1 MNNIKRTKFNI
12 CLLGESQVGKTCMT
26 SVFIGQPFDEH
37 SLTTLGLENVVNKTK
52 IDGQEYTFKIFD
64 TAGQERYK
72 SIAQSTIQISDGFL
86 IVFDVNLK
94 STFDRVIDW
103 INFIDDRVNMGEK
116 VLILV
121 GNKID
126 KEERQVSSEE
136 ATNFA
141 KNNNMKYFETSAKTG
156 TGIKEA
162 FNALY
167 QDVYIKCKS
176 MQQKGEDSKK
186 LSGNNSKK
194 NRTSWC

>member
-37 SLTTLGLENVVNKTK
+37 SLTTLGLENVISKTR
-52 IDGQEYTFKIFD
+52 IDGEEYTFKIFD

-72 SIAQSTIQISDGFL
+72 SIAQSTIQLSDGFL
-86 IVFDVNLK
+86 IVFDVSMK
-94 STFDRVIDW
+94 STFERVIDW
-103 INFIDDRVNMGEK
+103 INFIDDRVNINEK

-126 KEERQVSSEE
+126 KEEREVSDEV
-136 ATNFA
+136 ALNFA
-141 KNNNMKYFETSAKTG
+141 KEKKMKYFETSAKTG
-156 TGIKEA
+156 VGIKEV

-167 QDVYIKCKS
+167 QDVYKKCKS

-186 LSGNNSKK
+186 LSEKNSKK
-194 NRTSWC
+194 GSSCC

>member
-37 SLTTLGLENVVNKTK
+37 SLTTLGLENVLSKTR
-52 IDGQEYTFKIFD
+52 IDGEEYTFKIFD

-72 SIAQSTIQISDGFL
+72 SIAQSTIQLSDGFL
-86 IVFDVNLK
+86 IVFDVSMK
-94 STFDRVIDW
+94 STFERVIDW
-103 INFIDDRVNMGEK
+103 INFIDDRVNINEK

-126 KEERQVSSEE
+126 KEEREVSDEV
-136 ATNFA
+136 ALNFA
-141 KNNNMKYFETSAKTG
+141 KEKKMKYFETSAKTG
-156 TGIKEA
+156 VGIKEV

-167 QDVYIKCKS
+167 QDVYKKCKS
-176 MQQKGEDSKK
+176 IQQKGEDSKK
-186 LSGNNSKK
+186 LSEQNSKK
-194 NRTSWC
+194 GSSCC

>member
-103 INFIDDRVNMGEK
+103 INFIDDRVNKGEK

-176 MQQKGEDSKK
+176 MQQKGEEFMKVSI
-186 LSGNNSKK
+186 L
-194 NRTSWC
+194 

>member
-37 SLTTLGLENVVNKTK
+37 SLTTLGLENVISKTK
-52 IDGQEYTFKIFD
+52 IEGQEYTFKIFD

-86 IVFDVNLK
+86 IVFDVNVK
-94 STFDRVIDW
+94 STFERVIDW
-103 INFIDDRVNMGEK
+103 INFIDERVNINEK

-126 KEERQVSSEE
+126 KEEREVSSDE
-136 ATNFA
+136 AKNFA
-141 KNNNMKYFETSAKTG
+141 NEKNLKYFETSAKNG
-156 TGIKEA
+156 FGIKET
-162 FNALY
+162 FNELY
-167 QDVYIKCKS
+167 QDVYKKCKS

-186 LSGNNSKK
+186 LIGNNSKK
-194 NRTSWC
+194 NRPSCC